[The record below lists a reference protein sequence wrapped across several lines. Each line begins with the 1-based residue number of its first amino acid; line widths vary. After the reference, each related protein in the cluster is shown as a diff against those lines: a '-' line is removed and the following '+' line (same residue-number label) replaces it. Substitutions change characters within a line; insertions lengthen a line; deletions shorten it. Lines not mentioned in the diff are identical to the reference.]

1 MSFVAISKVQY
12 PHSHENAIV
21 DVGKAMMP
29 IAQMQLGFI
38 DVSFHQTLNKNE
50 TMMIWQWQ
58 TQHDHEACLNCREM
72 AELMQQY
79 GPLFAEEGVSVSV
92 EIYQRLAQA

>member
-12 PHSHENAIV
+12 PDDFKNEIEE
-21 DVGKAMMP
+21 VGKAMMP
-29 IAQMQLGFI
+29 IAQMLPGFI
-38 DVSFHQTLNKNE
+38 DVAFHQTINKNE

-58 TQHDHEACLNCREM
+58 TQQHHEACLNCSEM

-79 GPLFAEEGVSVSV
+79 GPLFAEKGVTVSV
-92 EIYQRLAQA
+92 EIYQRLA